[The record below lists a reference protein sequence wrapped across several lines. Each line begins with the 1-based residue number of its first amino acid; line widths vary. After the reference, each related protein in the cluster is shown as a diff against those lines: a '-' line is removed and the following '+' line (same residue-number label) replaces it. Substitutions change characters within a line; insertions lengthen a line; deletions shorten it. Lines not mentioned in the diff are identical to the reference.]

1 VVQVSVTQGK
11 NYFVSCCDTRAHRVA
26 TRLISIGNPFITSL
40 FITRNLH
47 EDPLKM
53 ISTPAVVRFIFNVNR
68 TSSK

>member
-26 TRLISIGNPFITSL
+26 TRLISIGNLFITSL
-40 FITRNLH
+40 FITRNSH

-53 ISTPAVVRFIFNVNR
+53 ISTPAVARFIFNVNR